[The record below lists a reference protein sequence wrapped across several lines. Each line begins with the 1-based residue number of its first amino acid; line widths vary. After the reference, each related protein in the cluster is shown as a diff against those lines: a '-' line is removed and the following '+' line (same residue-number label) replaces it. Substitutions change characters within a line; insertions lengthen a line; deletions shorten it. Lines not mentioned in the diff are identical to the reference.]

1 MTKQIAAIAI
11 CVIALTT
18 AAQAATGFFSYLYV
32 VTNLDGAGNVFNQ
45 VRTGTTPGTGAATG
59 YNLAADGV
67 NPQFLSFG
75 SLSSSSN
82 LTIKGFEY
90 KTFNDNSS
98 SVTFA
103 NLYYRIFP
111 TGSPTGSFTQIQTN
125 TPISASGNNKTWQ
138 VTNGSTNLLSGLSNG
153 NYTME
158 IYTESYTNAVN
169 TAGNI
174 FGFASGTNPTATFTV
189 VPEPET
195 WALLAGSLTILVIF
209 RRRRIG

>member
-1 MTKQIAAIAI
+1 MKKQIAAI
-11 CVIALTT
+11 VIGFVALTT
-18 AAQAATGFFSYLYV
+18 ASQAATGFFSYLYV
-32 VTNLDGAGNVFNQ
+32 VTNLNGAGNVFNQ
-45 VRTGTTPGTGAATG
+45 VRTGSTPGTGAASG
-59 YNLAADGV
+59 YDLTSDGV
-67 NPQFLSFG
+67 NPQFLNFG

-103 NLYYRIFP
+103 NLYYRIYP

-125 TPISASGNNKTWQ
+125 SPISASGNNKTWQ
-138 VTNGSTNLLSGLSNG
+138 VTNGSANLLSGLSNG

-158 IYTESYTNAVN
+158 IYTESYTNGVN

-174 FGFASGTNPTATFTV
+174 FGFSSNPTATFTV
-189 VPEPET
+189 VPEPTT
-195 WALLAGSLTILVIF
+195 WVLLAGGLTTLMVY
-209 RRRRIG
+209 RRRRVA

>member
-1 MTKQIAAIAI
+1 MKKQIAAIAI

-18 AAQAATGFFSYLYV
+18 ASQAATGFFSYLYV
-32 VTNLDGAGNVFNQ
+32 VTNLNGAGNVFNQ
-45 VRTGTTPGTGAATG
+45 VRTGTTPGTGAASG

-75 SLSSSSN
+75 TLNSSSN
-82 LTIKGFEY
+82 LTLKGFEY

-98 SVTFA
+98 NVTHA
-103 NLYYRIFP
+103 NLYYRIYSGTP
-111 TGSPTGSFTQIQTN
+111 SGSFTQIQTD
-125 TPISASGNNKTWQ
+125 TPLSVSGNNKTWQ

-158 IYTESYTNAVN
+158 IYTESYTNGVN

-174 FGFASGTNPTATFTV
+174 FGFVSGTNPTATFTV
-189 VPEPET
+189 VPEPST
-195 WALLAGSLTILVIF
+195 WALLAGGLTMVMVL
-209 RRRRIG
+209 RRRRIS

>member
-1 MTKQIAAIAI
+1 MKKQIAAI
-11 CVIALTT
+11 VIGFVALTT
-18 AAQAATGFFSYLYV
+18 ASQAATGFFSYLYV
-32 VTNLDGAGNVFNQ
+32 VTNLNGAGNVFNQ
-45 VRTGTTPGTGAATG
+45 VRTGSTPGTGAASG
-59 YNLAADGV
+59 YDLTSDGV
-67 NPQFLSFG
+67 NPQFLNFG

-103 NLYYRIFP
+103 NLYYRIYP

-125 TPISASGNNKTWQ
+125 SPISASGNNKTWQ
-138 VTNGSTNLLSGLSNG
+138 VTNGSANLLNGLSNG

-158 IYTESYTNAVN
+158 IYTESYTNGVN

-174 FGFASGTNPTATFTV
+174 FGFSANPTATFTV
-189 VPEPET
+189 VPEPTT
-195 WALLAGSLTILVIF
+195 WVLLAGGLTTLMVY
-209 RRRRIG
+209 RRRRVA